1 LQNVYIGVVIDILIG
16 SILPTVYFRLYKN
29 NLRKDNMDIFSA
41 GDTAWILVCTL
52 LVLMMSIPAVAFF
65 YGGLSKRKNVLNTMF
80 LTFIAFS
87 IISVIWVIFGY
98 QFAFGADI
106 NGLIGAPTN
115 FFLKGIGLDD
125 LNGTIPTLLFV
136 MFQCAFAGLTCA
148 IMSGALVGRM
158 KTRAW
163 VIFVP
168 IWACLVYV
176 PIAHWVWGGGWLM
189 QMGALDFAGGAVV
202 HINSG
207 ISALAVALVLGKR
220 KNDSLIPHNLGYAVL
235 GAALLWFGWMG
246 FNGGSGLAADGLAA
260 NAIIVSNVAAA
271 MGLIVWTVIDVIKV
285 GKPTVLGAISGAVA
299 GLVGITPAAGFVDV
313 FGALCIGLV
322 APIIS
327 YYSINYLKPKL
338 GYDDALD
345 VWGIHGMSGVWG
357 AIATGIFAVPAV
369 GGVAG
374 LVAGN
379 PQQVLIQ
386 IISVIATMI
395 YSFAVSYIIAKVLD
409 KALNGIRVDEKEEIG
424 GLDSH
429 LHKESAYNFNS

>member
-1 LQNVYIGVVIDILIG
+1 
-16 SILPTVYFRLYKN
+16 
-29 NLRKDNMDIFSA
+29 MDVFSA
-41 GDTAWILVCTL
+41 GDTAWVLICTILVL
-52 LVLMMSIPAVAFF
+52 LMSIPAVAFF
-65 YGGLSKRKNVLNTMF
+65 YGGLCKRKNVLNTIF

-98 QFAFGADI
+98 QFAFGTDI
-106 NGLIGAPTN
+106 SGLIGSPSN
-115 FFLKGIGLDD
+115 FFLQGIGLDE
-125 LNGTIPTLLFV
+125 LSGTIPTLLFV

-158 KTRAW
+158 KTKAW
-163 VIFVP
+163 IAFTILWVCI
-168 IWACLVYV
+168 VYV

-207 ISALAVALVLGKR
+207 ISALAVALVLGRR
-220 KNDSLIPHNLGYAVL
+220 KNISIPHNLGYAVL
-235 GAALLWFGWMG
+235 GAALLWIGWMG

-271 MGLIVWTVIDVIKV
+271 VGLIVWTLIDTKVV
-285 GKPTVLGAISGAVA
+285 GKPTVLGAISGAIA

-313 FGALCIGLV
+313 FGALVIGAGASV
-322 APIIS
+322 VS
-327 YYSINYLKPKL
+327 YFAVYYLKPKL

-369 GGVAG
+369 NGAAG
-374 LVAGN
+374 LIAGN
-379 PQQVLIQ
+379 ANQLVVQ
-386 IISVIATMI
+386 IISVVVTIVYAFTI
-395 YSFAVSYIIAKVLD
+395 SYILAKVLD
-409 KALNGIRVDEKEEIG
+409 KAMGGIRVEESEETV
-424 GLDSH
+424 GLDTS
-429 LHKESAYNFNS
+429 LHQESAYNFN

>member
-1 LQNVYIGVVIDILIG
+1 
-16 SILPTVYFRLYKN
+16 
-29 NLRKDNMDIFSA
+29 
-41 GDTAWILVCTL
+41 
-52 LVLMMSIPAVAFF
+52 
-65 YGGLSKRKNVLNTMF
+65 MF
-80 LTFIAFS
+80 LTFIGFA
-87 IISVIWVIFGY
+87 IISVLWVVCGY
-98 QFAFGADI
+98 QFAFGSDI

-115 FFLKGIGLDD
+115 FFLQGIGLDD

-136 MFQCAFAGLTCA
+136 MFQCAFAGITCA

-158 KTRAW
+158 KTKAW

-168 IWACLVYV
+168 VWALLVYV
-176 PIAHWVWGGGWLM
+176 PIAHWVWGGGWMM
-189 QMGALDFAGGAVV
+189 QMGAIDFAGGAVV

-220 KNDSLIPHNLGYAVL
+220 KNPSLIPHNLGYAVL

-271 MGLIVWTVIDVIKV
+271 TGLIVWTILDVVKV
-285 GKPTVLGAISGAVA
+285 GEPTVLGAISGAVA

-313 FGALCIGLV
+313 FGALVIGAV

-345 VWGIHGMSGVWG
+345 AWGIHGMSGVWG

-379 PQQVLIQ
+379 ANQVIVQ
-386 IISVIATMI
+386 IISVIATMA
-395 YSFAVSYIIAKVLD
+395 YSFVVSYILAKILD
-409 KALNGIRVDEKEEIG
+409 KSLNGIRVEEHKEIG

>member
-1 LQNVYIGVVIDILIG
+1 
-16 SILPTVYFRLYKN
+16 
-29 NLRKDNMDIFSA
+29 MDMFSA

-52 LVLMMSIPAVAFF
+52 LVLLMSIPAVAFF

-80 LTFIAFS
+80 LSFIAFS
-87 IISVIWVIFGY
+87 IISVIWVCFGY
-98 QFAFGADI
+98 QFAFGSDVS
-106 NGLIGAPTN
+106 GLIGSPTN
-115 FFLKGIGLDD
+115 FFLQGIGLND

-158 KTRAW
+158 KTKAW

-168 IWACLVYV
+168 IWACLVYI

-220 KNDSLIPHNLGYAVL
+220 KNDALIPHNLAYAVL

-260 NAIIVSNVAAA
+260 NAIIVSNVSAAV
-271 MGLIVWTVIDVIKV
+271 GLIVWTIIDVIKV
-285 GKPTVLGAISGAVA
+285 GKPTILGAISGAVA

-313 FGALCIGLV
+313 FGALVIGAI

-357 AIATGIFAVPAV
+357 ALATGIFAVPAV

-374 LVAGN
+374 LIAGN
-379 PQQVLIQ
+379 PNQVVVQ
-386 IISVIATMI
+386 IISIIATMI
-395 YSFAVSYIIAKVLD
+395 YSFVISYIIAKVLD
-409 KALNGIRVDEKEEIG
+409 KSLNGIRVEEYEEIG

-429 LHKESAYNFNS
+429 LHKESAYNFNL

>member
-1 LQNVYIGVVIDILIG
+1 MVMFN
-16 SILPTVYFRLYKN
+16 
-29 NLRKDNMDIFSA
+29 A
-41 GDTAWILVCTL
+41 GDTAWILICSL
-52 LVLMMSIPAVAFF
+52 LVLLMSIPAVAFF
-65 YGGLSKRKNVLNTMF
+65 YGGLSKRKNVLNTIF

-87 IISVIWVIFGY
+87 IVSVIWVIFGY
-98 QFAFGADI
+98 QFAFGSDI

-115 FFLKGIGLDD
+115 FFLQGIGLDD
-125 LNGTIPTLLFV
+125 VSGTIPTLLFV
-136 MFQCAFAGLTCA
+136 MFQCAFAGLTVA
-148 IMSGALVGRM
+148 LVSGAVVGRM
-158 KTRAW
+158 KTKAW
-163 VIFVP
+163 VLFVP
-168 IWACLVYV
+168 IWACLVYI

-202 HINSG
+202 HMNSG
-207 ISALAVALVLGKR
+207 VAALAVAIVLGKR
-220 KNDSLIPHNLGYAVL
+220 KDTSLIPHNLGYAVL

-271 MGLIVWTVIDVIKV
+271 MGLIVWCALDTYIV

-299 GLVGITPAAGFVDV
+299 GLVAITPAAGFVDV
-313 FGALCIGLV
+313 PGALIIGAV
-322 APIIS
+322 APFVS
-327 YYSINYLKPKL
+327 YFAIYYLKPKF

-379 PQQVLIQ
+379 PQQVVIQ
-386 IISVIATMI
+386 LISVVATLA
-395 YSFAVSYIIAKVLD
+395 YSFAVSFILAKALD
-409 KALNGIRVDEKEEIG
+409 KAMGGIRVEDHEEIG

-429 LHKESAYNFNS
+429 LHEESAYNLN

>member
-1 LQNVYIGVVIDILIG
+1 MVMFN
-16 SILPTVYFRLYKN
+16 T
-29 NLRKDNMDIFSA
+29 

-52 LVLMMSIPAVAFF
+52 LVLLMSIPAVAFF
-65 YGGLSKRKNVLNTMF
+65 YGGLSKRKNVLNTIF
-80 LTFIAFS
+80 LSFIAFS

-98 QFAFGADI
+98 QFAFGNDI

-115 FFLKGIGLDD
+115 FFLQGIGLDD
-125 LNGTIPTLLFV
+125 VSGTIPTLLFV

-158 KTRAW
+158 KTKAW

-168 IWACLVYV
+168 LWACLVYV

-220 KNDSLIPHNLGYAVL
+220 KDPSLIPHNLGYAVL

-271 MGLIVWTVIDVIKV
+271 VGLIVWTMIDTYVV

-313 FGALCIGLV
+313 FGALIIGAV
-322 APIIS
+322 APLIS
-327 YYSINYLKPKL
+327 YFAIYYLKEKV

-357 AIATGIFAVPAV
+357 AIATGIFAVPYINGA
-369 GGVAG
+369 AG
-374 LVAGN
+374 LIAGN
-379 PQQVLIQ
+379 PNQVVVQ
-386 IISVIATMI
+386 IISVIATII
-395 YSFAVSYIIAKVLD
+395 YSFTISFILAKILD
-409 KALNGIRVDEKEEIG
+409 KSMNEIRVEEDKEIG
-424 GLDSH
+424 GLDAH
-429 LHKESAYNFNS
+429 LHKESAYNFN